1 MVHNIQ
7 DVFIK
12 EADHLWGLLFI
23 LFNLAEQFCL
33 SLAQV
38 LSLQTMILIG
48 RILLLLILLLIWYL
62 IDLLPLLTHGQNPIR
77 AIILMSSWL
86 MYSVNLQICLMLIRL
101 LVLILIQGELKST
114 FPTLSVALSLTSS
127 IISYSNIVS
136 TSVLISC
143 NSTWTL

>member
-12 EADHLWGLLFI
+12 EADHLWGLLLI

-86 MYSVNLQICLMLIRL
+86 MYSVNLQICLMLIRP